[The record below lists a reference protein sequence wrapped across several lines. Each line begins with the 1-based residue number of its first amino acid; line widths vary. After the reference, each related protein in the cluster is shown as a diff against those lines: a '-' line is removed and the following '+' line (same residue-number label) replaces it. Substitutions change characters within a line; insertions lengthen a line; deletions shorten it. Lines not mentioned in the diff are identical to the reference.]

1 MAKNTKGFKALSRL
15 IEAGYNT
22 EKAITGMTMTEM
34 LALPGVSVSELVQF
48 DELQKS
54 VKAGK
59 IVSYLGTTE
68 QKEKKKEEGAE
79 AYDNTND
86 TVY

>member
-1 MAKNTKGFKALSRL
+1 MAKNTTGFKALSRL

-22 EKAITGMTMTEM
+22 EKAIASMTMTEM

-59 IVSYLGTTE
+59 VITYLGTTE
-68 QKEKKKEEGAE
+68 QREKKKEEGAK
-79 AYDNTND
+79 AHDSTND

>member
-1 MAKNTKGFKALSRL
+1 MAKNTKGFKALTRL

-22 EKAITGMTMTEM
+22 EKAIAGMTMTEM

-59 IVSYLGTTE
+59 VVTYLGTAE
-68 QKEKKKEEGAE
+68 QREKKKEEGAK
-79 AYDNTND
+79 AHDSTND

>member
-22 EKAITGMTMTEM
+22 EKAIAGMTMTEM

-59 IVSYLGTTE
+59 VITYLGTTE
-68 QKEKKKEEGAE
+68 QKQNKKEDGA
-79 AYDNTND
+79 AAHDSTND

>member
-1 MAKNTKGFKALSRL
+1 
-15 IEAGYNT
+15 
-22 EKAITGMTMTEM
+22 MTMTEM

-59 IVSYLGTTE
+59 VVTYLGTTE
-68 QKEKKKEEGAE
+68 QKEKKKEEGAK
-79 AYDNTND
+79 AHDSTND

>member
-1 MAKNTKGFKALSRL
+1 MAKNTKGFRALTRL

-22 EKAITGMTMTEM
+22 EKAIAGMTMTEM

-59 IVSYLGTTE
+59 VITYLGTTE
-68 QKEKKKEEGAE
+68 QREKKKEEGAK
-79 AYDNTND
+79 AHDSTND
-86 TVY
+86 TIY

>member
-1 MAKNTKGFKALSRL
+1 MAKNIKGFRALTRL

-22 EKAITGMTMTEM
+22 EKAIASMTMTEM

-59 IVSYLGTTE
+59 VVTYLGTTE
-68 QKEKKKEEGAE
+68 QKEKKKEEGATH
-79 AYDNTND
+79 DNTND

>member
-1 MAKNTKGFKALSRL
+1 MAKNIKGFRALTRL

-22 EKAITGMTMTEM
+22 EKAIASMTMTEM

-59 IVSYLGTTE
+59 VVTYLGTTE
-68 QKEKKKEEGAE
+68 QKEKKKEEGA
-79 AYDNTND
+79 AHDNTND

>member
-1 MAKNTKGFKALSRL
+1 MAKNTKGFRALTRL

-22 EKAITGMTMTEM
+22 EKAISGMTMTEM

-59 IVSYLGTTE
+59 VVTYLGGAE
-68 QKEKKKEEGAE
+68 PKEKKKEEGTE
-79 AYDNTND
+79 AYDPEN

>member
-68 QKEKKKEEGAE
+68 QKEKKREEGAE